1 MVSYTER
8 YASSSVMVTIKIKRI
23 SKKVNKIWEIEEGQ
37 RQKRE
42 GNRMLAVQQQ

>member
-8 YASSSVMVTIKIKRI
+8 YASSSMMVIIKIKRI